1 VRRLARTVTVATTL
15 AATVGLAVAGCGLS
29 DDSSQSKG
37 GQTTL
42 SIYSPRPS
50 NITDYVVKEFEAAHP
65 EYKVQL
71 LTLGAQEV
79 ADRVNAEKSRP
90 QASVW
95 WGGTPSQFEQA
106 ASKDL
111 LTPFSADILKRVP
124 DKFHGTNDSW
134 LAEQQQVQ
142 LIAYNKDMLAA
153 ADVPNDWAD
162 LVLPKY
168 KNKILIRDVAPSGT
182 MRSVFA
188 ALIYQHFA
196 KTGSPQ
202 GGYDFL
208 KKLDANTKDYAANP
222 SDLYLRI
229 QRQEAALT
237 IWNQQ
242 DILAQAAKGVPF
254 AIKVPASGA
263 PINLDGVA
271 QVKGGPNSAAADAF
285 ADFLLS
291 DKTQSWLANNAFQI
305 PTIEVAQK
313 PDWLANLT
321 YTELPTDSKVV
332 TANSNTWIQYWVDKI
347 KNRG

>member
-1 VRRLARTVTVATTL
+1 MRRFARSVTVASAL
-15 AATVGLAVAGCGLS
+15 AAAVGLAMTGCGLS
-29 DDSSQSKG
+29 DDAGTSE
-37 GQTTL
+37 GQTTVT
-42 SIYSPRPS
+42 IYSPRPS
-50 NITDYVVKEFEAAHP
+50 NITDYVVKEFEAAHS

-90 QASVW
+90 QADMW

-106 ASKDL
+106 AGKDL

-134 LAEQQQVQ
+134 LAEQQQLQ
-142 LIAYNKDMLAA
+142 LIAYNHDVLAA

-162 LVLPKY
+162 LILPKY
-168 KNKILIRDVAPSGT
+168 KDKILIRDVAPSGT

-188 ALIYQHFA
+188 ALVAQQYA
-196 KTGSPQ
+196 KAGSPQ

-208 KKLDANTKDYAANP
+208 KALDANTKDYAANP
-222 SDLYLRI
+222 SDLYLRL

-242 DILAQAAKGVPF
+242 DILSQAAKGAPF
-254 AIKVPASGA
+254 SIKVPASGA
-263 PINLDGVA
+263 PINLDGIA
-271 QVKGGPNSAAADAF
+271 KVKNGPNSAGGEAF
-285 ADFLLS
+285 ANFVLS
-291 DKTQSWLANNAFQI
+291 DKTQSWLASNAYQI
-305 PTIEVAQK
+305 PTIEITEK
-313 PDWLANLT
+313 PEWLAKLA
-321 YTELPTDSKVV
+321 YTELQVDSKVV
-332 TANSNTWIQYWVDKI
+332 ATNADTWIQYWIDNI